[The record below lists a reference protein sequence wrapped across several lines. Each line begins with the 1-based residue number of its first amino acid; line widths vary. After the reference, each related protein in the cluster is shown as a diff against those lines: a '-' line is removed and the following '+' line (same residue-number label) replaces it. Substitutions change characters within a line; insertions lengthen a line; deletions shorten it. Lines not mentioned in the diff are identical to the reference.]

1 MVTMEQ
7 CLLPLL
13 LLDEDDLDENVED
26 ELFCMLL
33 HLLFLETS
41 IVLERTVVMVVMLHI
56 LEALLMVLVEDEGDE
71 VDEVD

>member
-1 MVTMEQ
+1 MTMEQ